1 MEGYRAEH
9 HVLRKM
15 HMMADGSPSR
25 NGANFVFGMRFDIL
39 RRMTQLLEEAVEKL
53 SQLPEGRQDELAR
66 MLIDVAADD
75 LHPYQLTND
84 ERAAVE
90 EGLAQAKRGE
100 FASDEQV
107 AAMWKHWGL

>member
-1 MEGYRAEH
+1 
-9 HVLRKM
+9 
-15 HMMADGSPSR
+15 MAYGSPSR
-25 NGANFVFGMRFDIL
+25 KRAAVNFVFGMRFGIL
-39 RRMTQLLEEAVEKL
+39 HHMTKLLEEAFEKL

-84 ERAAVE
+84 ELAAVE

-107 AAMWKHWGL
+107 AAMWKRWGL